1 MVYQNK
7 TTKNS
12 FAREGKKC
20 IKTDNNSSL
29 YIFFMD
35 LIFSLFYHRKI
46 YHSKTLINRGTRY
59 LNLSIMELIP
69 REEHMWVDCWLF
81 YFYRILISDLRQG
94 IIFGTWR
101 SSGAGRRSVRSFSS
115 HKMHPVHLINF
126 FCKSL

>member
-1 MVYQNK
+1 MLCNMHTLLYHIIYIINYLLSKILFMVYQNK

-12 FAREGKKC
+12 FARERKKF

-69 REEHMWVDCWLF
+69 REEHM
-81 YFYRILISDLRQG
+81 
-94 IIFGTWR
+94 
-101 SSGAGRRSVRSFSS
+101 
-115 HKMHPVHLINF
+115 
-126 FCKSL
+126 